1 MSPEIPMQLRCTPN
15 DDRCF
20 ASTPFWRRKWEV
32 GPAASFGT
40 GDRPSYRK
48 EASVAP
54 NNYGDV
60 SKQVANTR
68 NNVLRAGITLGR
80 KFPSMEERYRDL
92 SWPKSG
98 PGPGKYDTRT
108 PAGQGLGIT
117 MGSRPILDGDVREA
131 IGKPGPPDYNVITEP
146 GTNSKIKK
154 GPLYDITVKAKHEI
168 KDGDGGGI
176 SPGPARYNHKA
187 GFETK
192 GLWEKIK
199 ARKGPPAKYWRK
211 YLPEDRRREI
221 EASEATGQ
229 FADFEGSVPAEL
241 GRAQR
246 SGSGGSRGSRSRL
259 PRIESSPATL

>member
-1 MSPEIPMQLRCTPN
+1 
-15 DDRCF
+15 
-20 ASTPFWRRKWEV
+20 
-32 GPAASFGT
+32 
-40 GDRPSYRK
+40 
-48 EASVAP
+48 
-54 NNYGDV
+54 
-60 SKQVANTR
+60 
-68 NNVLRAGITLGR
+68 
-80 KFPSMEERYRDL
+80 
-92 SWPKSG
+92 
-98 PGPGKYDTRT
+98 
-108 PAGQGLGIT
+108 